1 MNMYGSEA
9 LEYEEMIRTRPA
21 RSTESQPSFEV
32 VSGGGLDARVRAGV
46 SSEFLARVKMVVAA
60 AVLLFVLG
68 SLRVALTSMTVA
80 QLSANAEMREQISDF
95 ITNNDNLRVERSLM
109 SSAGRIDRIAVQ
121 NYGMVVPASYD
132 VIVLDTAEDEELAE
146 EAVEEEAVEE
156 ASEEEIEAESEAE
169 PEVEPEADA
178 EVEDDTTFDATQ
190 LAAGL

>member
-80 QLSANAEMREQISDF
+80 QLSSNAEMREQISDF

-132 VIVLDTAEDEELAE
+132 VIVLDTAEDEE
-146 EAVEEEAVEE
+146 AVEEEAVEE
-156 ASEEEIEAESEAE
+156 APEEEIEAESEAE